1 MVFLFNMP
9 HEVLCC
15 RPGVS
20 GEILLFCNVSS
31 MDFGKGKPCQR
42 FHQGVEREA
51 AASKLEEEFGHQTDQ
66 GLDPGFLA
74 VEP

>member
-1 MVFLFNMP
+1 
-9 HEVLCC
+9 
-15 RPGVS
+15 
-20 GEILLFCNVSS
+20 